1 MTREAHMHTQTMM
14 PARQGAGV
22 ERELKFVADR
32 KTFKAAVALPLLG
45 GAAEVPEWRRL
56 KSVYFDTE
64 DSDLMRQG
72 VTLRVRQENAAF
84 VMGLKR
90 AAEAKRG
97 FFDRNELEVK
107 SASAEPDFSLFD
119 EAIAREIKEI
129 IGEKPLAPKF
139 GSDIRRATRTV
150 YVDGSAIEVALD
162 QGLLFAGERRE
173 PAHEIELELKS
184 GEPAAL
190 IDLGLSLVDAI
201 DVKLCVRSKAE
212 RAAQL
217 MSAEPPE
224 PARAKPPEL
233 APETPMDEAIAVL
246 LRNCLSQFLGNL
258 PALESGDAV
267 EAVHQMRVA
276 MRRLRS
282 ALGLFNRVFPCN
294 DFETLRAEA
303 QRIAAVLGEARD
315 WDVFVD
321 MVRAGPLSRFGDEPG
336 FDKLLRA
343 AQAKAD
349 AGHAG
354 VLQLANA
361 KAATRFALSLE
372 RLTSGR
378 GWRSAMAEDRL
389 LELAEPVAAFAA
401 RSLDQLD
408 RKLRKRGRHFRSLS
422 PEARHALR
430 IAMKHMRYATEFFG
444 HLFHPAS
451 AAERYADRAAALQD
465 LLGELHDATIAVRLV
480 KELDFG
486 TSAEFG
492 FAAGAAA
499 GWCARASL
507 GDEAALRKA
516 WRSLLRADRYWRH
529 NSAKREPESV

>member
-1 MTREAHMHTQTMM
+1 
-14 PARQGAGV
+14 
-22 ERELKFVADR
+22 
-32 KTFKAAVALPLLG
+32 
-45 GAAEVPEWRRL
+45 
-56 KSVYFDTE
+56 
-64 DSDLMRQG
+64 MRHS
-72 VTLRVRQENAAF
+72 VTLRVRRAKG
-84 VMGLKR
+84 VYIMGLKR
-90 AAEAKRG
+90 AAGLNRA
-97 FFDRNELEVK
+97 FFDRDELEVK
-107 SASAEPDFSLFD
+107 SPSAEPHLSLFD

-129 IGEKPLAPKF
+129 IGEKPLSAKF
-139 GSDIRRATRTV
+139 GSDIRRATRMV
-150 YVDGSAIEVALD
+150 DVDGSAIEVAFD
-162 QGLLFAGERRE
+162 QGFLFASERRH
-173 PAHEIELELKS
+173 PAHEIELELKT

-201 DVKLCVRSKAE
+201 GVKLCVRSKAE

-217 MSAEPPE
+217 MSADSPE

-233 APETPMDEAIAVL
+233 APDMPIDESIAII

-267 EAVHQMRVA
+267 EAVHQMRVS

-294 DFETLRAEA
+294 DFDALRAEA
-303 QRIAAVLGEARD
+303 QRIAAVLGAARD

-343 AQAKAD
+343 AQAKAEEGR
-349 AGHAG
+349 AA

-372 RLTSGR
+372 RLASGR
-378 GWRSAMAEDRL
+378 GWRSAMADDRL
-389 LELAEPVAAFAA
+389 LGLAQLVAAFAA

-408 RKLRKRGRHFRSLS
+408 HKLRKRGRHFRSLS
-422 PEARHALR
+422 PEALHALR
-430 IAMKHMRYATEFFG
+430 IAMKHIRYATEFFG
-444 HLFHPAS
+444 HLFHPAR

-465 LLGELHDATIAVRLV
+465 MLGELNDAKIALRLI

-486 TSAEFG
+486 TNAAFA

-507 GDEAALRKA
+507 GDKAALRKA
-516 WRSLLRADRYWRH
+516 WRSLLKADRYWH
-529 NSAKREPESV
+529 HHIAERELEPV